1 MYNIGHDDVPFKTWT
16 DITGKYCSWTKI
28 SADGRGQFRPVFE
41 MVYNHYVNRKGL
53 NMVYTKEVLDK
64 IRPEGYYYEHFGYGT
79 FLFSDKK
86 K

>member
-1 MYNIGHDDVPFKTWT
+1 MAEDNFARY
-16 DITGKYCSWTKI
+16 
-28 SADGRGQFRPVFE
+28 
-41 MVYNHYVNRKGL
+41 L